1 MLLIDL
7 AIIIAA
13 ARAFGALARRC
24 GQPAVIGEVV
34 AGIVLGPTVLGR
46 LFPNVPPALF
56 PPEVPLR
63 QLADLGLVFFVFL
76 IGLELDPQ
84 LIRKEGRR
92 ALAISLSGLA
102 LPFVLGAL
110 IGIPLLTLNN
120 AGAFRGGAAPP
131 TTVTFSLFMGAAMC
145 VTAFPV
151 LARILVE
158 RGLHRAPIGTA
169 TLCAAAVDDVAAWV
183 LLAAVVGIARTGSI
197 AAAGIP
203 LALTGLFAAVMVL
216 AGRPLLARLAH
227 RSEATGRLT
236 VDQVAV
242 VVVGLF
248 LSAYFTERIGIHAIF
263 GAFTFGACMPHTSRM
278 TRELTD
284 KLEDVT
290 VIVLLPAFFA
300 VAGLQTNLLTLNS
313 PELLLW
319 TLLVVVM
326 ATLGKLVGCGA
337 AARLSGYSTRDS
349 LALGTLMNTRG
360 LAELVI
366 LSVGLGLG
374 VLSDRTYAMM
384 VVMALATTFIAAPI
398 MNRIMPRRE
407 MVRLLAGGDPAP
419 EIRRVLVA
427 IGNPD
432 NARALV
438 GAGILLTG
446 SARPAELLLVR
457 LIPTP
462 RAPEFRTGLKDE
474 ESQIDRSVEAMN
486 RLRHDAEH
494 AGVSAR
500 GISFLS
506 DDVGQDLAHIA
517 AAQHCDAVLLGWH
530 RASLDRRVI
539 RALVHRVFSLA
550 SCDVVVFID
559 RRGDGIQPR
568 ADRPIVLASTSHG
581 EAAVIRTVT
590 RLAESLTSG
599 VETVPLRAQAG
610 DRVRPGSAEGPG
622 LVDEVA
628 LEAVARKSAGAIVA
642 VISTGPV
649 WSDEHDFGQPA
660 TTFAAVSDCP
670 VLVVRP
676 GLAAPVMERNAVSV

>member
-1 MLLIDL
+1 
-7 AIIIAA
+7 
-13 ARAFGALARRC
+13 
-24 GQPAVIGEVV
+24 VIGEVI

-46 LFPNVPPALF
+46 IVPELPAALF
-56 PPEVPLR
+56 PPAVPLH

-102 LPFVLGAL
+102 VPFVLGAL
-110 IGIPLLTLNN
+110 VGIALLPLNN
-120 AGAFRGGAAPP
+120 AGVFRDGAAPP
-131 TTVTFSLFMGAAMC
+131 ATVTFSLFMGAAMC

-158 RGLHRAPIGTA
+158 RGLHRSPIGA
-169 TLCAAAVDDVAAWV
+169 AVLCAAAVDDVAAWI

-197 AAAGIP
+197 AAAGVP
-203 LALTGLFAAVMVL
+203 LALTGLFAACMLL
-216 AGRPLLARLAH
+216 AGRPLLARLAR
-227 RSEATGRLT
+227 RSEVTGRLT

-242 VVVGLF
+242 IVVGLF
-248 LSAYFTERIGIHAIF
+248 LSSYFTERIGIHAIF

-278 TRELTD
+278 TRDLTD
-284 KLEDVT
+284 RLEDVT

-300 VAGLQTNLLTLNS
+300 VAGLRTNLFTLNS
-313 PELLLW
+313 AELLWW
-319 TLLVVVM
+319 TLLVVIV
-326 ATLGKLVGCGA
+326 ATVGKLVGCGT
-337 AARLSGYSTRDS
+337 AARLSGYSTREA
-349 LALGTLMNTRG
+349 LAVGTLMNTRG

-374 VLSDRTYAMM
+374 VLSEGTFAMM

-407 MVRLLAGGDPAP
+407 MVRALTGGEPAP
-419 EIRRVLVA
+419 QVRRVLVA
-427 IGNPD
+427 LGNPD

-438 GAGILLTG
+438 GAGIALTG

-474 ESQIDRSVEAMN
+474 ESQIDQSVDAMN
-486 RLRHDAEH
+486 RLRDDAGH

-500 GISFLS
+500 AISFLS
-506 DDVGQDLAHIA
+506 DDVGQDLGYIA
-517 AAQHCDAVLLGWH
+517 DAQQCDAVLLGWF

-550 SCDVVVFID
+550 PCDVVVFVD
-559 RRGDGIQPR
+559 RRGDGITQPSG
-568 ADRPIVLASTSHG
+568 RPIVVASVSHG
-581 EAAVIRTVT
+581 EAAATRTAM
-590 RLAESLTSG
+590 RLGESLASS
-599 VETVPLRAQAG
+599 VEV
-610 DRVRPGSAEGPG
+610 
-622 LVDEVA
+622 VDAMA
-628 LEAVARKSAGAIVA
+628 LEAAARQSAAAAVA
-642 VISTGPV
+642 VIATGDS

-660 TTFAAVSDCP
+660 TAFTDAAHCP
-670 VLVVRP
+670 VMVVRP
-676 GLAAPVMERNAVSV
+676 SPTPAVIERNALSAPERILTRT